1 MSVLEISPLPG
12 VAGLR
17 LDGELDLATAPLLK
31 EALVDLGSERD
42 VHLDLALLTFLDSS
56 GVHAIVALAH
66 VSRRQSFG
74 SARQSVDCGQEMPR
88 DHGDRQASG
97 GGDTAGGRR
106 SRLLPRAAV
115 TSSPPSRHYGGTL
128 SEARKTRVAV
138 TNLATAAAPGHL
150 GQSSLDRRSPT
161 IATATS

>member
-66 VSRRQSFG
+66 TLDGNHSVVLVNPSAAVRRCLEITG
-74 SARQSVDCGQEMPR
+74 IDKHPAVEIRQGTS
-88 DHGDRQASG
+88 
-97 GGDTAGGRR
+97 
-106 SRLLPRAAV
+106 SRLLPRQ
-115 TSSPPSRHYGGTL
+115 R
-128 SEARKTRVAV
+128 
-138 TNLATAAAPGHL
+138 
-150 GQSSLDRRSPT
+150 Q
-161 IATATS
+161 